1 MPAQQTFLNSLMSGV
16 VIAVVATATWALL
29 AYGWGRL
36 QAAVVARSLRKSISV
51 ESDRRWRIDP
61 YICIENQLEV
71 PINIL
76 QVEII
81 IEGNEFYG
89 PRLLPLAIGIRH
101 EDDRRNIHP
110 AVLTL
115 QPKQKADWIYVRRKG
130 DVKACN
136 VYVEFSTPLRDRNY
150 LIYQVKGEAFDI
162 LKEQMSWEDDEP
174 HGVKFSD

>member
-1 MPAQQTFLNSLMSGV
+1 MPAQQTFLYSLLSGV

-29 AYGWGRL
+29 VSGCGRL

-61 YICIENQLEV
+61 YICIENQLDV

-76 QVEII
+76 QVEIM

-89 PRLLPLAIGIRH
+89 PRLLPLAIGIGH
-101 EDDRRNIHP
+101 KDERRNIHP
-110 AVLTL
+110 TSITL
-115 QPKQKADWIYVRRKG
+115 QPKQNADWIFVRRKG
-130 DVKACN
+130 DVIACN
-136 VYVEFSTPLRDRNY
+136 VYVEFSTLLRERNY
-150 LIYQVKGEAFDI
+150 LIYNVKGEAFDI